1 MKNTLL
7 AISVMAS
14 FQIFSQEK
22 TYIVDLEVRN
32 RAIELTNLAGKKI
45 ENKEF
50 EQATALLVE
59 SIKTDSLLR
68 QNFDM
73 LYKSVISTN
82 NNSDS
87 ILNIFVKSKKI
98 FEEDDD
104 ICFYTGEIYRIKNDL
119 KQAINEYSSAI
130 KYSNSFPEK
139 SFYYKYY
146 FLQRATASLKLKD
159 YEAAEKDFTVFLHSD
174 SENTTALINRGI
186 CYMNMGKKAEA
197 KNDWLK
203 AKELGNEVAASYL
216 LRIK

>member
-7 AISVMAS
+7 VITVMVS
-14 FQIFSQEK
+14 LQVFGQEK
-22 TYIVDLEVRN
+22 TYVVDLESRN
-32 RAIELTNLAGKKI
+32 KAIELTNLAGKKI

-73 LYKSVISTN
+73 LYKSVISSN
-82 NNSDS
+82 NNSDT

-104 ICFYTGEIYRIKNDL
+104 ICFYTGEIYRIKNEL
-119 KQAINEYSSAI
+119 KPAVNEYSLAI
-130 KYSNSFPEK
+130 KYSNSIPEK

-159 YEAAEKDFTVFLHSD
+159 YETAEKDFTFFLKSD